1 MSGMFL
7 FPVQLT
13 IKCAISLVGITKNN
27 MKILSQTRRF
37 ETKTTVEDNKILY
50 IVTTKGE
57 LLPDNKQSKAI
68 TFDFQRLDGKKL
80 TEKENKI
87 GDQIF
92 NDIIK
97 DKP

>member
-1 MSGMFL
+1 
-7 FPVQLT
+7 
-13 IKCAISLVGITKNN
+13 
-27 MKILSQTRRF
+27 MKVLSQTRRF

-50 IVTTKGE
+50 TVTTRGE
-57 LLPDNKQSKAI
+57 LLPDNKQSKAV
-68 TFDFQRLDGKKL
+68 TFDFKRLDGKRL

-97 DKP
+97 DNTWIK

>member
-1 MSGMFL
+1 M
-7 FPVQLT
+7 
-13 IKCAISLVGITKNN
+13 N
-27 MKILSQTRRF
+27 MKVLSQTRSF

-50 IVTTKGE
+50 TVTTRGE
-57 LLPDNKQSKAI
+57 LLPDNKQSKAV
-68 TFDFQRLDGKKL
+68 TFDFKRLDGKRL

-97 DKP
+97 DNTWIK

>member
-1 MSGMFL
+1 
-7 FPVQLT
+7 
-13 IKCAISLVGITKNN
+13 

-50 IVTTKGE
+50 TVTTRGE

-87 GDQIF
+87 GDEIF
-92 NDIIK
+92 NNIIK
-97 DKP
+97 D

>member
-1 MSGMFL
+1 
-7 FPVQLT
+7 
-13 IKCAISLVGITKNN
+13 

-50 IVTTKGE
+50 TVSTRGE
-57 LLPDNKQSKAI
+57 LLPDNKQSKAVS
-68 TFDFQRLDGKKL
+68 FDFQRLDGKKL

-87 GDQIF
+87 GDEIF
-92 NDIIK
+92 NNIIK

>member
-1 MSGMFL
+1 
-7 FPVQLT
+7 
-13 IKCAISLVGITKNN
+13 

-37 ETKTTVEDNKILY
+37 EVKSTLQFNDVLY
-50 IVTTKGE
+50 IVTTRGE

-87 GDQIF
+87 GDEIF
-92 NDIIK
+92 NNIIK

>member
-1 MSGMFL
+1 
-7 FPVQLT
+7 
-13 IKCAISLVGITKNN
+13 
-27 MKILSQTRRF
+27 MKVLSQTRSF

-50 IVTTKGE
+50 TVTTRGE
-57 LLPDNKQSKAI
+57 LFPGNKQSKAV
-68 TFDFQRLDGKKL
+68 TFDFKRLDGKRL

-97 DKP
+97 DNTWIK

>member
-1 MSGMFL
+1 
-7 FPVQLT
+7 
-13 IKCAISLVGITKNN
+13 
-27 MKILSQTRRF
+27 MKMLSQTRRF

-50 IVTTKGE
+50 TVTTRGE
-57 LLPDNKQSKAI
+57 LLPDNKQSKAV
-68 TFDFQRLDGKKL
+68 TFDFKRLDGKKL

-97 DKP
+97 DNTWIK

>member
-1 MSGMFL
+1 
-7 FPVQLT
+7 
-13 IKCAISLVGITKNN
+13 
-27 MKILSQTRRF
+27 MKMLSQTRRF
-37 ETKTTVEDNKILY
+37 EVKTTFEDNKILY
-50 IVTTKGE
+50 IVTTRGE
-57 LLPDNKQSKAI
+57 LFPDNKQSKAI
-68 TFDFQRLDGKKL
+68 TFDFKRLDGKRL